1 MRSERIDSDETE
13 TRRRMN
19 LSPEVDDYIKDTI
32 DHSLGLPI
40 SIESLQKK
48 LLTAEE
54 SQRRLRDQY
63 LALLSRSKEKDQVL
77 DRVRS
82 EASMNAQALK
92 KFVEENQKLAEEC
105 GNLLRQCK
113 KWERECLLYHQDRDA
128 LMEFGNESDERA
140 RDAEARVLELE
151 EEVARMSEELQ
162 LCKQRQ
168 IGIEQVRTFIHIN
181 SKYNVFVFFINF
193 NLNVFSFFPP
203 QKVDNN
209 CSPQEEDLLDSVLGS
224 LISKDENTIGR
235 LFLEANVQDQ
245 SCQALLSK
253 WDRLKPSTQKVL
265 SLVSVA
271 KKFEKERECIIQN
284 LAKAEQEAELVSIQ
298 NRKLDKE
305 NRKLLRQ
312 QQQQSPL
319 GSSETSHKSAS
330 TKSNKRRCPKMMSSP
345 IEKMLEFSG
354 SPEISRKP
362 LSPVWDNSADSRMNK
377 K

>member
-1 MRSERIDSDETE
+1 MRSERIDSGETE
-13 TRRRMN
+13 TRARMN

-40 SIESLQKK
+40 SIESLQTK
-48 LLTAEE
+48 LLAAEE
-54 SQRRLRDQY
+54 AQRRLRDQY

-77 DRVRS
+77 ERVRS

-140 RDAEARVLELE
+140 RDAEARVRELE

-168 IGIEQVRTFIHIN
+168 IGIEQRLTQNIT
-181 SKYNVFVFFINF
+181 SLCSSSTY
-193 NLNVFSFFPP
+193 LN
-203 QKVDNN
+203 VDNN

-312 QQQQSPL
+312 QLSPL

-330 TKSNKRRCPKMMSSP
+330 AKSNKRKCPKMMSSP

-354 SPEISRKP
+354 SPEIGRKP

>member
-1 MRSERIDSDETE
+1 MRSEIIDSDETE

-19 LSPEVDDYIKDTI
+19 LSQEVDDYIKDTI

-48 LLTAEE
+48 LLAAEE

-140 RDAEARVLELE
+140 RDAEARVRELE

-168 IGIEQVRTFIHIN
+168 IGIEQ
-181 SKYNVFVFFINF
+181 
-193 NLNVFSFFPP
+193 
-203 QKVDNN
+203 VDNN

-330 TKSNKRRCPKMMSSP
+330 AKSNKRRCPKMMSSP

-362 LSPVWDNSADSRMNK
+362 LTPVWDNSADSRMNMK
-377 K
+377 

>member
-1 MRSERIDSDETE
+1 MSSERIDSDETE

-32 DHSLGLPI
+32 EHSLGLPI

-48 LLTAEE
+48 LLAAEE

-140 RDAEARVLELE
+140 RDAEARVRELE

-168 IGIEQVRTFIHIN
+168 IGIEQ
-181 SKYNVFVFFINF
+181 
-193 NLNVFSFFPP
+193 
-203 QKVDNN
+203 VDNN

-362 LSPVWDNSADSRMNK
+362 LTPVWDNSADSRMNMK
-377 K
+377 

>member
-1 MRSERIDSDETE
+1 MSSSDSD
-13 TRRRMN
+13 TRARMN
-19 LSPEVDDYIKDTI
+19 LSQEVDDYIKDTI

-48 LLTAEE
+48 LLASEE
-54 SQRRLRDQY
+54 SHLRLRDQY
-63 LALLSRSKEKDQVL
+63 LLLLSRLKEKDQVL

-82 EASMNAQALK
+82 EASLNAQALK

-105 GNLLRQCK
+105 GNLLSQCK

-128 LMEFGNESDERA
+128 LMEFGNEADERA
-140 RDAEARVLELE
+140 REAESRVRELE
-151 EEVARMSEELQ
+151 EEVARMSEELRVR
-162 LCKQRQ
+162 KRQ
-168 IGIEQVRTFIHIN
+168 IGIEQV
-181 SKYNVFVFFINF
+181 
-193 NLNVFSFFPP
+193 
-203 QKVDNN
+203 DN
-209 CSPQEEDLLDSVLGS
+209 CSPLEEDLLDSVLGS
-224 LISKDENTIGR
+224 LISKDENLVGR
-235 LFLEANVQDQ
+235 LFLEANIQDQ

-284 LAKAEQEAELVSIQ
+284 LAKAEQEAELVSKQ

-312 QQQQSPL
+312 QQSPL
-319 GSSETSHKSAS
+319 GSSEKSHKSAS
-330 TKSNKRRCPKMMSSP
+330 AKSNKRKCPKMMSSP

-354 SPEISRKP
+354 SPEINRKP
-362 LSPVWDNSADSRMNK
+362 LSPVWDNSLDSKMTK

>member
-1 MRSERIDSDETE
+1 MRNDSDETE
-13 TRRRMN
+13 TRARMN
-19 LSPEVDDYIKDTI
+19 LSQEVDDYIKDTI

-40 SIESLQKK
+40 SIESLQRK
-48 LLTAEE
+48 LLAAEE
-54 SQRRLRDQY
+54 SHLRLRDQY
-63 LALLSRSKEKDQVL
+63 LALLSRLKEKDQVL

-82 EASMNAQALK
+82 EASLNAQALK

-105 GNLLRQCK
+105 GNLLSQCK

-128 LMEFGNESDERA
+128 LMEFGNEADERA
-140 RDAEARVLELE
+140 REAESRVRELE

-162 LCKQRQ
+162 VRKRQ
-168 IGIEQVRTFIHIN
+168 IGTGE
-181 SKYNVFVFFINF
+181 
-193 NLNVFSFFPP
+193 
-203 QKVDNN
+203 VDN
-209 CSPQEEDLLDSVLGS
+209 CSRQEEDLLDSVLGS
-224 LISKDENTIGR
+224 LIGKDENIVGR

-245 SCQALLSK
+245 SCKALLSR

-284 LAKAEQEAELVSIQ
+284 LARAEQETELVSLQ

-312 QQQQSPL
+312 QQSPL
-319 GSSETSHKSAS
+319 GSAEKSHKSAS
-330 TKSNKRRCPKMMSSP
+330 AKSNKRKCPKMMSSP
-345 IEKMLEFSG
+345 VEKMLEFSG

-362 LSPVWDNSADSRMNK
+362 LSPVWDNSVDSRLTK

>member
-1 MRSERIDSDETE
+1 MSSSDSD
-13 TRRRMN
+13 TRARMN
-19 LSPEVDDYIKDTI
+19 LSQEVDDYIKDTI

-48 LLTAEE
+48 LLASEE
-54 SQRRLRDQY
+54 SHLRLRDQY
-63 LALLSRSKEKDQVL
+63 LLLLSRLKEKDQVL

-82 EASMNAQALK
+82 EASLNAQALK

-105 GNLLRQCK
+105 GNLLSQCK

-128 LMEFGNESDERA
+128 LMEFGNEADERA
-140 RDAEARVLELE
+140 REAESRVRQLE
-151 EEVARMSEELQ
+151 EEVARMSEELR
-162 LCKQRQ
+162 LRKPQ
-168 IGIEQVRTFIHIN
+168 IGSEQ
-181 SKYNVFVFFINF
+181 
-193 NLNVFSFFPP
+193 
-203 QKVDNN
+203 VDNN
-209 CSPQEEDLLDSVLGS
+209 CTALEEDLLDSVLGS
-224 LISKDENTIGR
+224 LISKDENIVGR
-235 LFLEANVQDQ
+235 LFLEANIQDQ

-253 WDRLKPSTQKVL
+253 WDQLKPSTQKVL

-284 LAKAEQEAELVSIQ
+284 LAKAEQEAELVSKQ

-312 QQQQSPL
+312 QQSPL
-319 GSSETSHKSAS
+319 GSAEKSHKSAS
-330 TKSNKRRCPKMMSSP
+330 AKSNKRKCPKMMSSP